1 MTMITWWDC
10 KCGAPDCRKILAG
23 KDWQRADLQKR
34 YAGYFS
40 AYLADKIARQAK
52 LDA

>member
-40 AYLADKIARQAK
+40 AYLAEKIARQAK
-52 LDA
+52 VNA

>member
-1 MTMITWWDC
+1 VDC
-10 KCGAPDCRKILAG
+10 KCGAPDCRKILTG

-40 AYLADKIARQAK
+40 GYLADKIARQAK
-52 LDA
+52 VDA